1 LLVSLKSIERQKHF
15 NMRRIL
21 SLVFLLSLSAV
32 AFAADKPYD
41 ESVDAK
47 LEVNLALATAAK
59 NTPILLIFGA
69 NWCPDCLA
77 LDKAMNKNPSAELL
91 RRDFKIVKVDVGH
104 KDKNVEL
111 AASYG
116 VYLTNGIPTVVILS
130 PKNEILYATKE
141 GELSHARNMSED
153 GIYQFFKSSVAS
165 AKKEK

>member
-1 LLVSLKSIERQKHF
+1 MFLIMPEPSIMRMLCVLFCLVALTAR
-15 NMRRIL
+15 
-21 SLVFLLSLSAV
+21 
-32 AFAADKPYD
+32 AADKPYD
-41 ESVDAK
+41 ESADGK
-47 LEVNLALATAAK
+47 QDIQHALAIATNK
-59 NTPILLIFGA
+59 PVMVIFGA

-104 KDKNVEL
+104 KDKNVEM

-153 GIYQFFKSSVAS
+153 GIYQFFKSAMAS